1 MPAEG
6 LVMIMM
12 MAVKCCVEKLRRQ
25 VPLTWHRG
33 RWSLDGWTR
42 TRMIMAMM
50 VMMMLTDRYIPWVM
64 LKFVCPKEAFN
75 WCVVTKWYLA
85 NTNFPTIGHRSNI
98 SWADVDGGQ
107 VVGRQHRADVRS
119 RWNQM
124 KWEAA
129 SVVPWKPGGLPVG
142 SPLHLKRVAIIM
154 CNCAWHMK
162 IATSTINA
170 YNLHHHLHADQV
182 RWQWQSK
189 DFHRQFQITINHPC
203 HYRIVMLWRFC
214 VEKEG
219 WEVSS
224 WENEAE
230 EVVHYFYYF
239 YCYYYDYYTIQ
250 CLSLIWRIQVGMG
263 VRERVFFS

>member
-1 MPAEG
+1 MG
-6 LVMIMM
+6 G
-12 MAVKCCVEKLRRQ
+12 
-25 VPLTWHRG
+25 RG
-33 RWSLDGWTR
+33 RGWSW
-42 TRMIMAMM
+42 
-50 VMMMLTDRYIPWVM
+50 PWWWW
-64 LKFVCPKEAFN
+64 
-75 WCVVTKWYLA
+75 WCWQ
-85 NTNFPTIGHRSNI
+85 INI
-98 SWADVDGGQ
+98 SHIDNGSCWNLCAQKRRSSLMCCHQMVFGKHQLSNHRPPLQYQLGRCGWGAGG
-107 VVGRQHRADVRS
+107 
-119 RWNQM
+119 
-124 KWEAA
+124 EAA
-129 SVVPWKPGGLPVG
+129 QGRCSISVESDEVGSSISCSVEAGWVGLPVG

-230 EVVHYFYYF
+230 EVVHYCYYF

-263 VRERVFFS
+263 VRERVFFVG